1 MRVIDQ
7 AKKMLCLTDNDIL
20 CFERIHSGEYSN
32 GYTLRTTGSGR
43 FFIKEYPE
51 ERSLRKKNA
60 TQNNFVTSELA
71 LQRELETIERLNA
84 VQLKGVIT
92 PKIVSYKLD
101 PPLLIQEYVESMG
114 FYRHLINSRNRIHSD
129 RAIESQFYIIGQY
142 LAEFH
147 NLFFEGHNRDGDPV
161 SYVHGDL
168 NNKNIRFTKDE
179 VFIFDPA
186 AKILKD
192 IVYRDISRF
201 ILLFYPF
208 NYLLNIALP
217 RKGLLSLKASF
228 IGGYTQNTDF
238 RIRPSRIRE
247 NILSILVEHT
257 EFRKGNPPQRQYNIQ
272 NLLVSASACVL
283 YVRIKRK
290 KALDI
295 VGFQEGSEAIS

>member
-1 MRVIDQ
+1 M
-7 AKKMLCLTDNDIL
+7 
-20 CFERIHSGEYSN
+20 
-32 GYTLRTTGSGR
+32 
-43 FFIKEYPE
+43 
-51 ERSLRKKNA
+51 
-60 TQNNFVTSELA
+60 
-71 LQRELETIERLNA
+71 
-84 VQLKGVIT
+84 
-92 PKIVSYKLD
+92 
-101 PPLLIQEYVESMG
+101 
-114 FYRHLINSRNRIHSD
+114 
-129 RAIESQFYIIGQY
+129 
-142 LAEFH
+142 
-147 NLFFEGHNRDGDPV
+147 
-161 SYVHGDL
+161 
-168 NNKNIRFTKDE
+168 
-179 VFIFDPA
+179 
-186 AKILKD
+186 ILKD